1 MIQIQISGV
10 VYSDRG
16 TAMANTYDAIVIG
29 GGHNGLVAG
38 AYLAKKGARTLVLEA
53 RDHVGGAAETS
64 SPWPDAP
71 EFKVTTLS
79 YVVGLVPP
87 SIIRDLQLQRFGYK
101 LLPQGPYFC
110 PQLDGGALSLA
121 GDHATK
127 AEAIAKFSKKDAQ
140 NYFAFKDWIKPI
152 ADVMGP
158 MLMQAPPHLGSKK
171 PMDLLAAGKLGWA
184 NRKGLSERMV
194 ANLTKLFT
202 MSIKDLLDEWLESP
216 VTKVVAGG
224 VSGVIGTWAGPFE
237 PGTAYVMAHHS
248 IGDIG
253 DVGEMGTWGF
263 AEGGMGAISDACR
276 KSAEHFG
283 AEVRLNSS
291 VEKVMT
297 RGGAV
302 TGVVIAGGEE
312 RYAPLVVTAIHPKI
326 TFLKHLDK
334 YDLPPDFVSD
344 IENWKTRSGTVKVN
358 FAVAELPEFTAAPG
372 FNVDVHGGTIELA
385 PTIDYIEQAFIDARS
400 GKPAEQ
406 PFADISIPTVFDK
419 TLAPEGKHIV
429 SMFTQWVPETW
440 AQERNQKEL
449 EKYADRI
456 VDLVTQMAPN
466 FKGSILHR
474 QVIGPWEME
483 NEWGLIGGNI
493 FHGELSANQLFHMR
507 PAPGYADYRSPIR
520 GLYQAH
526 SGTHAGGGVNGI
538 PGHHAVRE
546 IMRDKAL
553 TKK

>member
-1 MIQIQISGV
+1 
-10 VYSDRG
+10 
-16 TAMANTYDAIVIG
+16 MANTYDAIVIG
-29 GGHNGLVAG
+29 GGHNGLVAA
-38 AYLAKKGARTLVLEA
+38 AYLAKKGARTLVLEK
-53 RDHVGGAAETS
+53 RDRVGGAADTS
-64 SPWPDAP
+64 QPWPDAP

-79 YVVGLVPP
+79 YVVSLVPP
-87 SIIRDLQLQRFGYK
+87 SIIRDLQLERFGYK
-101 LLPQGPYFC
+101 VLTQGPYFV
-110 PQLDGGALSLA
+110 PQLDGGALALA
-121 GDHATK
+121 GDKKQK
-127 AEAIAKFSKKDAQ
+127 AEAIAKFSKRDAE
-140 NYFAFKDWIKPI
+140 NYFAFKDWI
-152 ADVMGP
+152 AGVANVMGP
-158 MLMQAPPHLGSKK
+158 LLMETPPHIGSKRWQ
-171 PMDLLAAGKLGWA
+171 DLLATGRLGWK
-184 NRKGLSERMV
+184 NRNGVSERMV
-194 ANLTKLFT
+194 ADLTKLFT

-253 DVGEMGTWGF
+253 DGKLGTWGF
-263 AEGGMGAISDACR
+263 AEGGMGAISEACR
-276 KSAEHFG
+276 SSAEFFG
-283 AEVRLNSS
+283 AEVRTGTGVSKIL
-291 VEKVMT
+291 T
-297 RGGAV
+297 RNGAA
-302 TGVVIAGGEE
+302 TGVVVEGGEE
-312 RYAPLVVTAIHPKI
+312 FYAPLVVTAIHPQI
-326 TFLKHLDK
+326 TFQKHLDRHE
-334 YDLPPDFVSD
+334 LPPGFMRD
-344 IENWKTRSGTVKVN
+344 IDNYKTRSGTVKIN
-358 FAVAELPEFTAAPG
+358 MAVAELPEFTAAPG

-400 GKPAEQ
+400 GKGAEM

-429 SMFTQWVPETW
+429 SMFTQWVPHEW
-440 AQERNQKEL
+440 AQERNQDEL

-456 VDLVTQMAPN
+456 VDLVNQMAPN

-483 NEWGLIGGNI
+483 NEFGLIGGNI

-507 PAPGYADYRSPIR
+507 PAVGYADYRSPIR

-546 IMRDKAL
+546 ILKDKAVAGSR
-553 TKK
+553 

>member
-1 MIQIQISGV
+1 
-10 VYSDRG
+10 
-16 TAMANTYDAIVIG
+16 MANNYDAIVIG
-29 GGHNGLVAG
+29 GGHNGLVAA

-53 RDHVGGAAETS
+53 RDKVGGAAETS
-64 SPWPDAP
+64 QPWPDAP

-79 YVVGLVPP
+79 YVVSLVPP
-87 SIIRDLQLQRFGYK
+87 SIIRDLQLERFGYK
-101 LLPQGPYFC
+101 VLTQGPYFV
-110 PQLDGGALSLA
+110 PQLDGGALALA
-121 GDHATK
+121 GDKQQK
-127 AEAIAKFSKKDAQ
+127 AEAIARFSKRDAE
-140 NYFAFKDWIKPI
+140 NYFAFKDWI
-152 ADVMGP
+152 AGVANVMGP
-158 MLMQAPPHLGSKK
+158 LLMETPPHIGSKRFG
-171 PMDLLAAGKLGWA
+171 DLLATGKLGWK
-184 NRKGLSERMV
+184 NRNGISERMV
-194 ANLTKLFT
+194 GDITKLFT
-202 MSIKDLLDEWLESP
+202 MSIKDLLDDWLDSP

-253 DVGEMGTWGF
+253 DGKLGTWGF
-263 AEGGMGAISDACR
+263 AEGGMGAISEACR
-276 KSAEHFG
+276 QSAESFG
-283 AEVRLNSS
+283 ADVRLNHRVTKITTS
-291 VEKVMT
+291 
-297 RGGAV
+297 GGAV
-302 TGVVIAGGEE
+302 TGVVVNDGEE
-312 RYAPLVVTAIHPKI
+312 FTAPLVVTAIHPKI
-326 TFLKHLDK
+326 TFLEHLDRSE
-334 YDLPPDFVSD
+334 LPAQFVTD
-344 IENWKTRSGTVKVN
+344 IENWKTRSGTVKIN
-358 FAVAELPEFTAAPG
+358 YAVAELPEFTAAPG
-372 FNVDVHGGTIELA
+372 FNPDVHGGTIELA
-385 PTIDYIEQAFIDARS
+385 PTIDYIEQAFMDARS
-400 GKPAEQ
+400 GKGAEQ

-440 AQERNQKEL
+440 AQERNQDEL

-507 PAPGYADYRSPIR
+507 PAVGYADYRSPIR

-546 IMRDKAL
+546 IVRDRRA
-553 TKK
+553 KK